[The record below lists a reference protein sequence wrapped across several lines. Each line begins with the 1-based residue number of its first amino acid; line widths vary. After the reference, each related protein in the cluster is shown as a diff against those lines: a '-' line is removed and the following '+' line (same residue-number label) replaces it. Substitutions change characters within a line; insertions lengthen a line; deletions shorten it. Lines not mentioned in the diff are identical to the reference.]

1 LSAATSQERAK
12 DSANA
17 RRCPACGASAREEL
31 GEKNGLG
38 VGACRECG
46 TLYARHREA
55 ETEGGEAYDYDAYY
69 HEANLSIPAFISRRL
84 DEIFESFAPHRKTN
98 RLLDVG
104 CGAGSLLEAARRA
117 GWDAEGTEVSRPAVE
132 HVGALGF
139 KVFHGELAE
148 AQYPDDHFD
157 VVTASE
163 IIEHVP
169 EPLPL
174 LKEIARILRPGGLF
188 WATTPHGRG
197 LSARVLGIKWSTVS
211 PPEHLQLFTLGG
223 VRGLLKKAGF
233 RTAHI
238 TSHGCNPY
246 ELRQVFRRGAGPD
259 GAGIKEQLRAQSA
272 ASTERVATSYQLNEA
287 LMKNPATRLLKAA
300 LNGALGAA
308 RLGDS
313 IKIRAVK

>member
-1 LSAATSQERAK
+1 MTT
-12 DSANA
+12 
-17 RRCPACGASAREEL
+17 RRCPACGSEAREAR
-31 GEKNGLG
+31 GEKNGLRLS
-38 VGACRECG
+38 ACRGCG
-46 TLYARHREA
+46 TLYAHRPEA
-55 ETEGGEAYDYDAYY
+55 GAGAGGEAYDYDAYY

-84 DEIFESFAPHRKTN
+84 DEIFQSFAPHRVSN

-132 HVGALGF
+132 HVRGEGF

-148 AQYPDDHFD
+148 AAYPAGHFD

-169 EPLPL
+169 EPLPML
-174 LKEIARILRPGGLF
+174 REIARILRPGGLF

-197 LSARVLGIKWSTVS
+197 LSARVLGIRWSTVS

-223 VRGLLKKAGF
+223 VRRLLKEAGF
-233 RTAHI
+233 TRADI

-246 ELRQVFRRGAGPD
+246 ELRQALRRGGGAAAAAGEGN
-259 GAGIKEQLRAQSA
+259 GAGVREQLRAQSA
-272 ASTERVATSYQLNEA
+272 ASSERVATAYQLNEA
-287 LMKNPATRLLKAA
+287 LLKNPATRALKAA

>member
-1 LSAATSQERAK
+1 MTSVK
-12 DSANA
+12 TSTTT
-17 RRCPACGASAREEL
+17 RRCPACGAAEREERGL
-31 GEKNGLG
+31 KNGLR
-38 VGACRECG
+38 VSACRDCG
-46 TLYARHREA
+46 TLYAHHA
-55 ETEGGEAYDYDAYY
+55 DETSSGEEYDYDAYY

-84 DEIFESFAPHRKTN
+84 DEIFRSFASYRRTN

-117 GWDAEGTEVSRPAVE
+117 GWNAEGTEVSKPAVE
-132 HVGALGF
+132 HVRAEGF
-139 KVFHGELAE
+139 EVFHGELAE
-148 AQYPDDHFD
+148 ARYPEGHFD

-169 EPLPL
+169 EPGAMLR
-174 LKEIARILRPGGLF
+174 EIARILRPGGLF

-197 LSARVLGIKWSTVS
+197 LSARLLGTRWSTVS
-211 PPEHLQLFTLGG
+211 PPEHLQLFSLGG
-223 VRGLLKKAGF
+223 VRRLLREAGF
-233 RTAHI
+233 SRVHV

-246 ELRQVFRRGAGPD
+246 ELRQAFRRAAEPTAPCELNGAGV
-259 GAGIKEQLRAQSA
+259 KEQLRAQSA
-272 ASTERVATSYQLNEA
+272 ASAERVATSYRLNEA
-287 LMKNPATRLLKAA
+287 LTRNPATRGIKAV

>member
-1 LSAATSQERAK
+1 M
-12 DSANA
+12 

-31 GEKNGLG
+31 GEKNGLR
-38 VGACRECG
+38 VGACRDCG

-55 ETEGGEAYDYDAYY
+55 GAGGDGEDYDYDAYY
-69 HEANLSIPAFISRRL
+69 HEANLSVPDFISRRL
-84 DEIFESFAPHRKTN
+84 DEIFESFAPHRKSN

-132 HVGALGF
+132 HVRAEGF

-148 AQYPDDHFD
+148 ANYPEGHFD

-169 EPLPL
+169 EPLPM

-197 LSARVLGIKWSTVS
+197 LSARVLGIRWSTVS

-223 VRGLLKKAGF
+223 VRGLLRDAGF
-233 RTAHI
+233 GSAHI

-246 ELRQVFRRGAGPD
+246 ELRQAFRRGAASNEAN
-259 GAGIKEQLRAQSA
+259 GAGVREQLKAQSA
-272 ASTERVATSYQLNEA
+272 ASNERVATSYRLNEA
-287 LMKNPATRLLKAA
+287 LLKNPATRMLKAA

>member
-1 LSAATSQERAK
+1 MPT
-12 DSANA
+12 
-17 RRCPACGASAREEL
+17 RRCPACGSESRDAR
-31 GEKNGLG
+31 GEKNGLR
-38 VGACRECG
+38 VSACRDCG
-46 TLYARHREA
+46 TLYAHHREA
-55 ETEGGEAYDYDAYY
+55 VAGADAEAYDYDAYY
-69 HEANLSIPAFISRRL
+69 HEANLSVPAFISRRL
-84 DEIFESFAPHRKTN
+84 DEIFQSFAPHRKSN

-132 HVGALGF
+132 HVRAEGF
-139 KVFHGELAE
+139 EVFHGELAE
-148 AQYPDDHFD
+148 ANYPEAHFD

-169 EPLPL
+169 EPLPML
-174 LKEIARILRPGGLF
+174 REIARILRPGGLF

-197 LSARVLGIKWSTVS
+197 LSARVLGIRWSTVS

-223 VRGLLKKAGF
+223 VRGLLREAGF
-233 RTAHI
+233 RSAHI

-246 ELRQVFRRGAGPD
+246 ELRQAFRRGAESD
-259 GAGIKEQLRAQSA
+259 EQNGAGIKEQLKAQSE
-272 ASTERVATSYQLNEA
+272 ASTERVTTSYQLNEA
-287 LMKNPATRLLKAA
+287 LMKNPATRFLKAA

>member
-1 LSAATSQERAK
+1 VK
-12 DSANA
+12 DSAEA
-17 RRCPACGASAREEL
+17 RPCPACGSGARDEL
-31 GEKNGLG
+31 GEKNGLR
-38 VGACRECG
+38 VSACRRCR
-46 TLYARHREA
+46 TLYARRERA
-55 ETEGGEAYDYDAYY
+55 GEGVGAGGGGAYDYDAYY
-69 HEANLSIPAFISRRL
+69 HEANLSVPAFISRRL
-84 DEIFESFAPHRKTN
+84 DEIFESFAPHRESN

-132 HVGALGF
+132 HVRGEGF
-139 KVFHGELAE
+139 PVFHGELAE
-148 AQYPDDHFD
+148 AEYPEGHFD

-163 IIEHVP
+163 IIEHLP
-169 EPLPL
+169 DPLSVL
-174 LKEIARILRPGGLF
+174 REVARILRPGGLF

-197 LSARVLGIKWSTVS
+197 LSARVLGIRWSTVS

-223 VRGLLKKAGF
+223 VRGLLREAGF
-233 RTAHI
+233 RRADI

-246 ELRQVFRRGAGPD
+246 ELRQALRRGAAPEGRN
-259 GAGIKEQLRAQSA
+259 GAGAEGQLKAQSE
-272 ASTERVATSYQLNEA
+272 ASSERVAASYRLNEA
-287 LMKNPATRLLKAA
+287 LLKNPATRVLKAA

>member
-1 LSAATSQERAK
+1 MTT
-12 DSANA
+12 
-17 RRCPACGASAREEL
+17 RRCPACGSEARAAR
-31 GEKNGLG
+31 GEKNGLR
-38 VGACRECG
+38 VSACRGCG
-46 TLYARHREA
+46 TLYAHHEEA
-55 ETEGGEAYDYDAYY
+55 NAVGGEGYDYDAYS
-69 HEANLSIPAFISRRL
+69 HEANLSVPAFISRRL
-84 DEIFESFAPHRKTN
+84 DEIFQSFAPHRESN

-132 HVGALGF
+132 HVRAEGF
-139 KVFHGELAE
+139 KVFHGELAG
-148 AQYPDDHFD
+148 AGYPEGHFD

-169 EPLPL
+169 EPLPM

-223 VRGLLKKAGF
+223 VRGLLREAGF
-233 RTAHI
+233 GRAHI

-246 ELRQVFRRGAGPD
+246 ELRRAFRRGAGPNEQN
-259 GAGIKEQLRAQSA
+259 GAGVKEQLKAQSE
-272 ASTERVATSYQLNEA
+272 ASSERVAASYQLNEA
-287 LMKNPATRLLKAA
+287 LMKNPATRVLKAA